1 MPPQR
6 SLSSPQVQ
14 RNDEHVCRVTPAGV
28 GQSVLAVHVQEPEVR
43 PPPLTGVHMPL
54 EQVTPQTPQLP
65 GSFDRFLHDMEF
77 GPVEQHA
84 VPLPLQ
90 ALCRQSVSAQ
100 SMVPSQSLSTPSLH
114 VVSVAPVGVQEQ
126 VAPEPV
132 PMQVEV
138 PVHAGPVPQ
147 RHAPPA
153 HWLAWVAL
161 QAEQVVPGA
170 PHAAV
175 VVIVTHV
182 LPLQQP
188 AQVAVSQTQVPA

>member
-1 MPPQR
+1 MQR
-6 SLSSPQVQ
+6 S
-14 RNDEHVCRVTPAGV
+14 DEHVCRVTPPGI
-28 GQSVLAVHVQEPEVR
+28 GQSVLAMQVQEPDVS

-54 EQVTPQTPQLP
+54 EQVTPQTPQLA
-65 GSFDRFLHDMEF
+65 GSFDRFLHDVAL

-100 SMVPSQSLSTPSLH
+100 SMVPSQSLSMPSLQ
-114 VVSVAPVGVQEQ
+114 VVSVALVGVHEQ
-126 VAPEPV
+126 VAAGPV
-132 PMQVEV
+132 PMQVEA
-138 PVHAGPVPQ
+138 PVHAGPEPQ
-147 RHAPPA
+147 RQTPA
-153 HWLAWVAL
+153 VQRFACVAL

-175 VVIVTHV
+175 VVVVTQV